1 MRRLI
6 LGDGIMLFDIKKN
19 KKFPFLHISKE
30 SLFGILFEFI
40 IIGILGFIFRIY
52 YSKKLRRPWILMWS
66 IYSYLWI
73 LYCSYMLNES
83 IS

>member
-30 SLFGILFEFI
+30 SLFGILF
-40 IIGILGFIFRIY
+40 
-52 YSKKLRRPWILMWS
+52 
-66 IYSYLWI
+66 
-73 LYCSYMLNES
+73 
-83 IS
+83 